1 MNVCGEW
8 APLQVCGVQG
18 PRPLAAASVDI
29 CVDTRTWKCTGC
41 RRTRLLAAASVGI
54 CVDTHTWKCAG
65 CRRPRLLARRSVGVR
80 IIVEARVSLPI
91 ENARWVA
98 VAAPPTPAAA
108 AAAAAAGSSPMT
120 RMPPR
125 LHGRRGGGGG
135 GVEWEGRGPKRACE
149 GEGDTLAMCNKA
161 ESPHIAAPLPP
172 LPHSRHRRDLAG
184 RRCKAAPPMIGRR
197 QGRKDAATAGGGRL
211 LQPTPA
217 LEVPLGGARKVILDA
232 L

>member
-1 MNVCGEW
+1 MWPQVRARVSPVWPHQRPRRQQAHCEPLVRCQRHWRRVARGVRVCGGW

-29 CVDTRTWKCTGC
+29 CVDTRTWKSTGC

-65 CRRPRLLARRSVGVR
+65 CRRPRLRARCSVGVR

-125 LHGRRGGGGG
+125 LHGRRGGG
-135 GVEWEGRGPKRACE
+135 
-149 GEGDTLAMCNKA
+149 
-161 ESPHIAAPLPP
+161 S
-172 LPHSRHRRDLAG
+172 
-184 RRCKAAPPMIGRR
+184 
-197 QGRKDAATAGGGRL
+197 
-211 LQPTPA
+211 
-217 LEVPLGGARKVILDA
+217 
-232 L
+232 